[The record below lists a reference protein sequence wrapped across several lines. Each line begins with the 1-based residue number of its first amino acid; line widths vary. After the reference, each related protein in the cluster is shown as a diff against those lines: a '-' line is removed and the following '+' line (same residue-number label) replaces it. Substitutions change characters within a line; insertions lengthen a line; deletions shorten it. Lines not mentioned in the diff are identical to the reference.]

1 MESTS
6 NNLNLFCQESII
18 PPGKLNMQDF
28 HNVTTALSRMNV
40 KQGRSAPLADVE
52 DLGDDGSG
60 YAVPRDVI
68 NNGIQSE
75 YAQPMVDAPRP
86 KPRSKNRERRE
97 RAAKL
102 GEMGSR

>member
-1 MESTS
+1 MS
-6 NNLNLFCQESII
+6 
-18 PPGKLNMQDF
+18 PGKLNLYDY
-28 HNVTTALSRMNV
+28 HNVTTALIKMTV

-68 NNGIQSE
+68 ANGSQSE

-86 KPRSKNRERRE
+86 KPRSKKRERRE

-102 GEMGSR
+102 GEIEAKRKLMA